1 MWHTR
6 EIETQNFINVLM
18 KQKRIQNKIIGV
30 YNEEG
35 NQVSSETEV
44 EGVVVNYFI
53 AEPQLKKIV
62 KIAQKIVKIAE

>member
-1 MWHTR
+1 MLEVTQKLIEAYRDEELYWEKGSWNMWHTR

-35 NQVSSETEV
+35 N
-44 EGVVVNYFI
+44 
-53 AEPQLKKIV
+53 
-62 KIAQKIVKIAE
+62 